1 MQLSPGDK
9 SSSVPA
15 EQTDRSRDNAPSVRE
30 PDPIVVLQRNNR
42 EGLIGGC
49 LCRTS
54 GHGVR
59 TEVAAVTSRSHSD
72 LGMCRPEGLRSFP
85 WDKSAVM
92 ERSWLGNAWNCLE
105 ITPAPRNG
113 DPKGLCRAGWG
124 PWGHGEC
131 WPLWGQF
138 LVGFDDLPG
147 LFRPSRLGGMGV
159 SKTDVPGTVWVPGL
173 SLCLSPLGF
182 LAFLW

>member
-30 PDPIVVLQRNNR
+30 LDPIVVLQRNNR
-42 EGLIGGC
+42 GGLIGGC

-59 TEVAAVTSRSHSD
+59 TEVAAVTSRSHGD

-105 ITPAPRNG
+105 ITSAPRNG

-124 PWGHGEC
+124 PWGHGSAGHC
-131 WPLWGQF
+131 GASSWLDLMISQVFSGLNN
-138 LVGFDDLPG
+138 LVAWEFPKQMSQV
-147 LFRPSRLGGMGV
+147 LFG
-159 SKTDVPGTVWVPGL
+159 
-173 SLCLSPLGF
+173 CQ
-182 LAFLW
+182 A